1 MTTTVNERVARAAL
15 GALLMIGGFVFVL
28 PLKVPA
34 FFFGMMLLG
43 IAVDVRGTEFPED
56 ETAPSISQ
64 KAVKAKAQKKATKRK
79 AAS

>member
-1 MTTTVNERVARAAL
+1 MKTTFKERVARAAL
-15 GALLMIGGFVFVL
+15 GALLMLGGFLFVL

-43 IAVDVRGTEFPED
+43 IAVDSRGTEFPED
-56 ETAPSISQ
+56 DAPVPAQ
-64 KAVKAKAQKKATKRK
+64 KAAGPKARKKAVRRK